1 MHTSPPIEP
10 LITADAVNATAAPK
24 HMVEE
29 IINVHINQTRGSS
42 DTLPHKRQAVTQTM
56 SK

>member
-24 HMVEE
+24 HMVKE
-29 IINVHINQTRGSS
+29 IIIVHINQTRGSS

>member
-24 HMVEE
+24 HMVKE
-29 IINVHINQTRGSS
+29 IIIVHINQTRGSS
-42 DTLPHKRQAVTQTM
+42 HTLPHQRK
-56 SK
+56 S